1 MMKKRTSPA
10 PAVRS
15 PKGIAIGHLNDAI
28 EAIGHAETALENTDR
43 QWQRTQLKVMR
54 GFLQAILLGLYA

>member
-1 MMKKRTSPA
+1 MKKRTPPA
-10 PAVRS
+10 PVVRS

-28 EAIGHAETALENTDR
+28 KAMGHAEAALENTDM

-54 GFLQAILLGLYA
+54 GFLQAILLGLYT